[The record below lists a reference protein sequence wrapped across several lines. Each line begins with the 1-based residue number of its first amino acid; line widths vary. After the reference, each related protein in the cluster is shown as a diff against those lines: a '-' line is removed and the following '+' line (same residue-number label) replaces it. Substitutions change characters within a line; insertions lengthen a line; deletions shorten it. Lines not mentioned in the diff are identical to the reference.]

1 MAARRRCRFT
11 SAVRPRSASWCAALR
26 APIGARSPSPPRLS
40 APFPGP
46 DRRLARRRFERA
58 ASTYSSAS
66 RLEAEVGARMLER
79 LDYMKLEPSRVL
91 DAGSGPPQRL
101 LGARYPRAE
110 VVALDFSLA
119 MLRSARSWREIF
131 RKRLAVC
138 ADLGRLPL
146 ASGSVELVW

>member
-1 MAARRRCRFT
+1 
-11 SAVRPRSASWCAALR
+11 
-26 APIGARSPSPPRLS
+26 
-40 APFPGP
+40 
-46 DRRLARRRFERA
+46 
-58 ASTYSSAS
+58 
-66 RLEAEVGARMLER
+66 MLER

-131 RKRLAVC
+131 RQRLSVWAKP
-138 ADLGRLPL
+138 GRDALT
-146 ASGSVELVW
+146 SGSDEAVGGEMVRPCLAEQLRRRKKF